1 MKLTLVRL
9 SEGQWVNPDEI
20 AAIVTR
26 DLKPGRV
33 PDALVS
39 LRNGEQV
46 LIPQAR
52 AEAVVG
58 TLREYAGR
66 AGQRFATSDGL
77 LAVKA

>member
-1 MKLTLVRL
+1 VKLTLVRL

-26 DLKPGRV
+26 DIKPGRV
-33 PDALVS
+33 PDAIVN
-39 LRNGEQV
+39 LRNGEQI

-58 TLREYAGR
+58 TLRERAGR
-66 AGQRFATSDGL
+66 AGKRFVSSDDL
-77 LAVKA
+77 LAVNA

>member
-26 DLKPGRV
+26 DIKPGRV

-39 LRNGEQV
+39 LRSGEQLLV
-46 LIPQAR
+46 PQAR

-58 TLREYAGR
+58 TLREQAGR
-66 AGQRFATSDGL
+66 AGQRFTTSDGL